1 MKEIVRLEA
10 KAYSYLKYSNNEDKQ
25 AKGTKECVI
34 KRKNKFQDYKNCL
47 EVAKVEN
54 KVNHLEKTKID
65 VDGLKKGKK
74 NSYKIIS

>member
-10 KAYSYLKYSNNEDKQ
+10 KAYSYLKYSNNEDKK
-25 AKGTKECVI
+25 AKDTKECVI

>member
-10 KAYSYLKYSNNEDKQ
+10 KAYSYLKYSNNEDKK
-25 AKGTKECVI
+25 AKSTKECVI
-34 KRKNKFQDYKNCL
+34 KRKKKIQDYKNCL

-74 NSYKIIS
+74 EFI

>member
-10 KAYSYLKYSNNEDKQ
+10 KAYSYLKYSNNEDKK

-74 NSYKIIS
+74 NSYNIIS